1 MTAPALRDRESTYSA
16 ISMKEAEEIMQNI
29 ATKMTKHFET
39 VDVNLSILGKVVATT
54 VKSTENMPP
63 ARVSTKDGYAIIAN
77 DGKRNKLVI
86 GVSLAGSVYDGV
98 LQPGQCVRISTG
110 GIVPEGSTAVVMV
123 EHTICTKRTDGD
135 EEDEIQLKDYISD
148 GTNIREPGS
157 EVRQGDV
164 IVRSGAKIG
173 SAELGILNAFGIKKV
188 HVFKKPTVTIISTGN
203 ELVAPTTEY
212 VPLGMVRDSNGP
224 QLVALFKEYGFDV
237 IDGGRVSDDF
247 ELIRE
252 KLEHHL
258 KTSDIIVTTGG
269 VSMGEKDNLKEVL
282 KKLGME
288 IQFGRVMMKPG
299 LPCTVATGRIKNADD
314 VEPLLKTVLALP
326 GNPASAWVC
335 SHLFA
340 LPLLRKLSGYQRI
353 HHTQI
358 KVRLAENIKLG
369 DRPEY
374 VRAHLEDLDNED
386 FPIAHVTGNQ
396 ISSNIG
402 SLVGAM
408 ALLVLPKKENSDFI
422 RKNELVKAMIL

>member
-1 MTAPALRDRESTYSA
+1 MSALRDRASRYAA
-16 ISMKEAEEIMQNI
+16 IPMKEAEDVMQKI
-29 ATKMTKHFET
+29 GSRMEKKFET
-39 VDVNLSILGKVVATT
+39 VDVDLTLLGKILAQT
-54 VKSTENMPP
+54 VKSSENMPP
-63 ARVSTKDGYAIIAN
+63 TRVSTKDGYAVVAN
-77 DGKRNKLVI
+77 DGKQTKSVI
-86 GVSLAGSVYDGV
+86 GVSLAGSVFDGV

-110 GIVPEGSTAVVMV
+110 GVVPEGSSAVVMV
-123 EHTICTKRTDGD
+123 EHTICTKKRDGD
-135 EEDEIQLKDYISD
+135 EEEEIQIEDQPSD

-173 SAELGILNAFGIKKV
+173 SAELGILNAFGVKKV
-188 HVFKKPTVTIISTGN
+188 HVFKKPTVSIVSTGN
-203 ELVAPTTEY
+203 ELVSPNIEY

-224 QLVALFKEYGFDV
+224 QLIALFKEYGFDV
-237 IDGGRVSDDF
+237 SDGGRVSDDF
-247 ELIRE
+247 ECIKD
-252 KLEHHL
+252 KLSECL
-258 KTSDIIVTTGG
+258 DTSDVVVTTGG

-282 KKLGME
+282 KALGMD

-299 LPCTVATGRIKNADD
+299 LPCTVATGRIKPQKEGF
-314 VEPLLKTVLALP
+314 EPALKTVLALP

-353 HHTQI
+353 YHTQI

-374 VRAHLEDLDNED
+374 VRAYLEDIEEED

-408 ALLVLPKKENSDFI
+408 ALLVIPVKTNSDFV
-422 RKNELVKAMIL
+422 RKNELVKALIL